1 MKLDPYPIPLIKMYL
16 EWIKDLK
23 IRSKAVKLLEDDTG
37 LGKDFLDITPKA
49 QATKAT
55 RSEWD
60 YAELRSCSARKTINE
75 MKRQPRKRKTF
86 ANGFTSKMYKKVK
99 QLSTKTT
106 TNNLIKNRQRI
117 CVDIFPKQTYK
128 CLTSI

>member
-1 MKLDPYPIPLIKMYL
+1 MYL

-23 IRSKAVKLLEDDTG
+23 IRSKAVKLLEDNTG

-55 RSEWD
+55 RSKWD
-60 YAELRSCSARKTINE
+60 YAELRSCTARKTINE
-75 MKRQPRKRKTF
+75 IKRQPTKRKKIF
-86 ANGFTSKMYKKVK
+86 ANGFTSKMYNKVK
-99 QLSTKTT
+99 QLSTKTTSTT

-117 CVDIFPKQTYK
+117 CVDIFPKQTYE
-128 CLTSI
+128 CLTST